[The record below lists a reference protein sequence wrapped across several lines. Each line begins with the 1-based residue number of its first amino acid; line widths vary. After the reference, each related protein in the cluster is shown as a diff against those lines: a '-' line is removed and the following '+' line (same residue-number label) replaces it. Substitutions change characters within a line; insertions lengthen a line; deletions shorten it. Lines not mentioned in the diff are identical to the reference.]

1 MRLRIERTALA
12 LPGQSNLAVTIDGG
26 IRCMWRTLDP
36 PTKVPRLRLGGGRR
50 LIISS
55 RSRRIPVGHPG
66 PSRPFNLRVIAE

>member
-1 MRLRIERTALA
+1 
-12 LPGQSNLAVTIDGG
+12 
-26 IRCMWRTLDP
+26 MWRTLDP
-36 PTKVPRLRLGGGRR
+36 PTKVPRLGLGGGRR